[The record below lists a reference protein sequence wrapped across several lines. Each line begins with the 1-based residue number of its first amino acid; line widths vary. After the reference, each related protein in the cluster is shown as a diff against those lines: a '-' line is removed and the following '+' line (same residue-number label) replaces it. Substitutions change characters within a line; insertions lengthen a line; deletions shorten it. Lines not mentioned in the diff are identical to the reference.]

1 MPIFVGDAHVL
12 GTFPIGPVAGAACNA
27 TVMSREDSLDIGIM
41 IDPAAIDD
49 PDRFGDIVQA
59 TLDAY
64 TATRADDA
72 SALGIAQAWPMSIGW
87 VTARLRFAPAH
98 QVGKT

>member
-1 MPIFVGDAHVL
+1 
-12 GTFPIGPVAGAACNA
+12 
-27 TVMSREDSLDIGIM
+27 MSREDSLDIGIM

-64 TATRADDA
+64 TANAAT
-72 SALGIAQAWPMSIGW
+72 
-87 VTARLRFAPAH
+87 TH
-98 QVGKT
+98 QRSGMRRPGRCRSDG